1 MKGIDAILDLYFFPK
16 RFERDGLI
24 YKVLGVAIF
33 KVVINATVGKFVL
46 ALRQR
51 KDLTSYYISDVRSEK
66 ALRLTERW
74 SRFNEATHI
83 ILTVVCLL
91 IMKAFHVRG
100 YHDGVIIMI
109 FVVALNV
116 YLIMLQRYNRIKI
129 LKWMA
134 VLRKRNSGSKKSP

>member
-1 MKGIDAILDLYFFPK
+1 MKAINSILDIYFYPK
-16 RFERDGLI
+16 WFERDGLI
-24 YKVLGVAIF
+24 YKVLGIAIF

-51 KDLTSYYISDVRSEK
+51 KDLTSYYISDVHSEK
-66 ALRLTERW
+66 ALCLTERW

-83 ILTVVCLL
+83 ILTFMCLL
-91 IMKAFHVRG
+91 IMKAFHTRG

-129 LKWMA
+129 LKWVAILQRRNQA
-134 VLRKRNSGSKKSP
+134 VKTVS

>member
-16 RFERDGLI
+16 WFERDGLI
-24 YKVLGVAIF
+24 YKVLGVSIF

-46 ALRQR
+46 ALRKR

-74 SRFNEATHI
+74 SRFNEATHA
-83 ILTVVCLL
+83 ILVVVSLL
-91 IMKAFHVRG
+91 ILKAFHVRG

>member
-1 MKGIDAILDLYFFPK
+1 MKVIYVILDLYFNPK
-16 RFERDGLI
+16 WFERDGLI
-24 YKVLGVAIF
+24 YKVLGIAIF

-51 KDLTSYYISDVRSEK
+51 KDLTSYYVSDVRSEK

-74 SRFNEATHI
+74 SRFNEATHL
-83 ILTVVCLL
+83 ILVIVSLMIL
-91 IMKAFHVRG
+91 KAFHTRG
-100 YHDGVIIMI
+100 YHDGVIIMT

-129 LKWMA
+129 LKWVAILQTRNQA
-134 VLRKRNSGSKKSP
+134 VKTVS